1 MLQED
6 AMSQELAKL
15 TEENASL
22 QSKLANTARSHAAST
37 HELGRVKADLEG
49 MAADRDKSA
58 KELKAARM
66 RIDDL
71 SSQVRKTRA
80 PRSALPTCTRAIRL
94 PRSLLSLSLSL
105 SHYD

>member
-71 SSQVRKTRA
+71 SSQVR
-80 PRSALPTCTRAIRL
+80 
-94 PRSLLSLSLSL
+94 
-105 SHYD
+105 

>member
-1 MLQED
+1 MLEED

-58 KELKAARM
+58 KELKAGRM

-71 SSQVRKTRA
+71 SSQVR
-80 PRSALPTCTRAIRL
+80 
-94 PRSLLSLSLSL
+94 
-105 SHYD
+105 